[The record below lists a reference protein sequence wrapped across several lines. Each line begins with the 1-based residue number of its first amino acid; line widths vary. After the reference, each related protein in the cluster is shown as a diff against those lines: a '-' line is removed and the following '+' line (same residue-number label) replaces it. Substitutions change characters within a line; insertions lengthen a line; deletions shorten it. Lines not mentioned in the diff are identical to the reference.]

1 MIKTNNK
8 TNFNNI
14 HNNILD
20 KLNYFIEVKKIPNI
34 LFHGPYGSGKK
45 KLVFSFIDNIYNND
59 NNIKKEYTMFVNC
72 AQGKGIKFIRDELK
86 FFAKTNIN
94 YQEGN
99 LFKTVILS
107 NADKL
112 TIDAQSAIRRCIEQF
127 AHTTRFFIIIEDK
140 NKLLKPIVSRFSE
153 IFIPSPRIN
162 NEYIN
167 LYKHN
172 ICLQTKNESC
182 IKKNNDLKKYIES
195 IKNYNDLIKITNKL
209 YDSAYTINDIINY
222 IEKTSFEN
230 NIDKTL
236 LILITQKIKC
246 ELRNEKIII
255 LFILNLIV
263 FRSECNLESIAFI

>member
-1 MIKTNNK
+1 MIKNNNK

-99 LFKTVILS
+99 FFKTVILS

-172 ICLQTKNESC
+172 ISLQTKNESC

-195 IKNYNDLIKITNKL
+195 IENYNDLIKITNKL

-222 IEKTSFEN
+222 IEKASFEN
-230 NIDKTL
+230 IIDKTL